1 MDIIILYYTYFLKI
15 FLGGFI
21 MKYTIEGFSQKVA
34 KDLGLDALDLIILRW
49 FVDFKDSGN
58 MRTEFINGEKYY
70 WIRHK
75 KLTDELPILSMQ
87 TNAFYRRLRK
97 ICECGV
103 LKRVLLKEN
112 GSYTYYTLGENFIK
126 LISTQSPSHS
136 KSSKKTKKKSS
147 LTKDEISSLMSD
159 IDAYE
164 KSAEPFDKVNNL
176 NNLDEENLSLN
187 TSSISSELSPSS
199 LEQLPTSSEQ
209 PPSSLKQ
216 LPTSSEQPPSSLEQ
230 SPTSFEQSPLSLK
243 QTPTSFEQS
252 PSSFEQ
258 SPLSLEQSPTSFEQS
273 PSSLKQLPTSFE
285 QSPSSLKQPPLSL
298 EQSPSSLESDQIINL
313 SNKSITSQYKDDV
326 SAEFLLSELMW
337 TLIKKNNPTFKE
349 PNFNDW
355 SKAFDIILNKD
366 NRNFQEV
373 TELIKW
379 IYLENGFWGTHILNP
394 WYFRDCYEKVLA
406 RKNFETSKKNLLS
419 QCSLY
424 SKQSLSSKQLN
435 QYSSSDLSEF
445 EDM

>member
-1 MDIIILYYTYFLKI
+1 
-15 FLGGFI
+15 

-136 KSSKKTKKKSS
+136 KLSKKTKKKSS

-187 TSSISSELSPSS
+187 NSSISSELSPSS

-216 LPTSSEQPPSSLEQ
+216 LPTSFESSPSSLKQ

-243 QTPTSFEQS
+243 QTPTSFEQP
-252 PSSFEQ
+252 PS
-258 SPLSLEQSPTSFEQS
+258 
-273 PSSLKQLPTSFE
+273 
-285 QSPSSLKQPPLSL
+285 SL

-379 IYLENGFWGTHILNP
+379 IYLENGFWGAHILNP

>member
-1 MDIIILYYTYFLKI
+1 
-15 FLGGFI
+15 

-34 KDLGLDALDLIILRW
+34 KDLGLYALDLIILRW

-199 LEQLPTSSEQ
+199 LEQLPTSSESS
-209 PPSSLKQ
+209 PSSLEQSPTSFESSPSSLEQLPTSLEQSPSSLEQ

-230 SPTSFEQSPLSLK
+230 SP
-243 QTPTSFEQS
+243 
-252 PSSFEQ
+252 
-258 SPLSLEQSPTSFEQS
+258 
-273 PSSLKQLPTSFE
+273 
-285 QSPSSLKQPPLSL
+285 
-298 EQSPSSLESDQIINL
+298 SSLESNQIINL

>member
-1 MDIIILYYTYFLKI
+1 MDIIILCYTYFLKI

-187 TSSISSELSPSS
+187 TSSIFSELSSSS

-216 LPTSSEQPPSSLEQ
+216 TPTSS
-230 SPTSFEQSPLSLK
+230 EQSPLSLK
-243 QTPTSFEQS
+243 QTPTSFEQP
-252 PSSFEQ
+252 PS
-258 SPLSLEQSPTSFEQS
+258 SLEQP
-273 PSSLKQLPTSFE
+273 PSSLEQLPTSSE
-285 QSPSSLKQPPLSL
+285 QPPSSL

-435 QYSSSDLSEF
+435 QYLSSDLSEF

>member
-1 MDIIILYYTYFLKI
+1 
-15 FLGGFI
+15 

-199 LEQLPTSSEQ
+199 LEQLSTSSE
-209 PPSSLKQ
+209 SS
-216 LPTSSEQPPSSLEQ
+216 PSSLEQ
-230 SPTSFEQSPLSLK
+230 SHTSFESSPLSLK
-243 QTPTSFEQS
+243 Q
-252 PSSFEQ
+252 
-258 SPLSLEQSPTSFEQS
+258 SPTSFEPS
-273 PSSLKQLPTSFE
+273 PSSLEQLPTSF
-285 QSPSSLKQPPLSL
+285 

-355 SKAFDIILNKD
+355 SNAFDIILNKD

>member
-1 MDIIILYYTYFLKI
+1 MDIIILCYTYFSKI

-199 LEQLPTSSEQ
+199 LEQLPTSSE
-209 PPSSLKQ
+209 SS
-216 LPTSSEQPPSSLEQ
+216 PSSLEQ
-230 SPTSFEQSPLSLK
+230 SPTSFES
-243 QTPTSFEQS
+243 S
-252 PSSFEQ
+252 PSS
-258 SPLSLEQSPTSFEQS
+258 LEQLPTSLEQS
-273 PSSLKQLPTSFE
+273 PSSLEQLPTSSE
-285 QSPSSLKQPPLSL
+285 QPPSSL

-394 WYFRDCYEKVLA
+394 WYFRDFYEKVLA

-445 EDM
+445 EYM

>member
-1 MDIIILYYTYFLKI
+1 
-15 FLGGFI
+15 

-126 LISTQSPSHS
+126 LISTQSLSHS

-199 LEQLPTSSEQ
+199 LEQLPTSSESS
-209 PPSSLKQ
+209 PSSLKQLPTSFESSPSSLKQSPTSFEQSPSSLEQSPSSLKQLPTSSEQSPSSLEQ

-230 SPTSFEQSPLSLK
+230 SP
-243 QTPTSFEQS
+243 
-252 PSSFEQ
+252 
-258 SPLSLEQSPTSFEQS
+258 
-273 PSSLKQLPTSFE
+273 
-285 QSPSSLKQPPLSL
+285 
-298 EQSPSSLESDQIINL
+298 SSLESNQIINL

>member
-1 MDIIILYYTYFLKI
+1 
-15 FLGGFI
+15 

-136 KSSKKTKKKSS
+136 KLSKKTKKKSS

-187 TSSISSELSPSS
+187 NSSISSELSPSS

-216 LPTSSEQPPSSLEQ
+216 LPTSFESSPSSLKQ

-243 QTPTSFEQS
+243 QTPTSFEQP
-252 PSSFEQ
+252 PS
-258 SPLSLEQSPTSFEQS
+258 
-273 PSSLKQLPTSFE
+273 
-285 QSPSSLKQPPLSL
+285 SL

>member
-1 MDIIILYYTYFLKI
+1 
-15 FLGGFI
+15 

-199 LEQLPTSSEQ
+199 LEQLPTSSESSPSSLKQ
-209 PPSSLKQ
+209 LPTSFESSPSSLKQSPTSFEQSPSSLEQSPSSLKQ
-216 LPTSSEQPPSSLEQ
+216 LPTSSEQSPSSLEQ
-230 SPTSFEQSPLSLK
+230 
-243 QTPTSFEQS
+243 
-252 PSSFEQ
+252 
-258 SPLSLEQSPTSFEQS
+258 
-273 PSSLKQLPTSFE
+273 LPTSSE
-285 QSPSSLKQPPLSL
+285 QPPSSL

-435 QYSSSDLSEF
+435 QYLSSDLSEF

>member
-1 MDIIILYYTYFLKI
+1 
-15 FLGGFI
+15 

-126 LISTQSPSHS
+126 LISTQSLSHS

-216 LPTSSEQPPSSLEQ
+216 LPTSFESSPSSLKQ
-230 SPTSFEQSPLSLK
+230 LPSSLK
-243 QTPTSFEQS
+243 QTPTSF
-252 PSSFEQ
+252 
-258 SPLSLEQSPTSFEQS
+258 
-273 PSSLKQLPTSFE
+273 
-285 QSPSSLKQPPLSL
+285 

>member
-1 MDIIILYYTYFLKI
+1 
-15 FLGGFI
+15 

-199 LEQLPTSSEQ
+199 LEQLPTSFESS
-209 PPSSLKQ
+209 PSSLKQ
-216 LPTSSEQPPSSLEQ
+216 T
-230 SPTSFEQSPLSLK
+230 
-243 QTPTSFEQS
+243 
-252 PSSFEQ
+252 
-258 SPLSLEQSPTSFEQS
+258 PTSFEQS

>member
-1 MDIIILYYTYFLKI
+1 
-15 FLGGFI
+15 

-199 LEQLPTSSEQ
+199 LE
-209 PPSSLKQ
+209 
-216 LPTSSEQPPSSLEQ
+216 
-230 SPTSFEQSPLSLK
+230 
-243 QTPTSFEQS
+243 
-252 PSSFEQ
+252 
-258 SPLSLEQSPTSFEQS
+258 
-273 PSSLKQLPTSFE
+273 
-285 QSPSSLKQPPLSL
+285 
-298 EQSPSSLESDQIINL
+298 SDQIINL

>member
-1 MDIIILYYTYFLKI
+1 
-15 FLGGFI
+15 

-187 TSSISSELSPSS
+187 TSSISSELSSSSLKQLPTSSESSPLSLKQLPTSSESSPSSLKQSPSSLESSPLSLKQSPTSFEQSPSSLEQLPTSSEQSPSS

-209 PPSSLKQ
+209 PPSSL
-216 LPTSSEQPPSSLEQ
+216 
-230 SPTSFEQSPLSLK
+230 
-243 QTPTSFEQS
+243 EQS
-252 PSSFEQ
+252 PS
-258 SPLSLEQSPTSFEQS
+258 
-273 PSSLKQLPTSFE
+273 
-285 QSPSSLKQPPLSL
+285 SL

>member
-1 MDIIILYYTYFLKI
+1 
-15 FLGGFI
+15 

-126 LISTQSPSHS
+126 LISTQSLSHS

-199 LEQLPTSSEQ
+199 LEQLPTSSESS
-209 PPSSLKQ
+209 PSSLEQ
-216 LPTSSEQPPSSLEQ
+216 LPTSFESSPLSLKQ

-243 QTPTSFEQS
+243 QTPTSFEQP
-252 PSSFEQ
+252 PS
-258 SPLSLEQSPTSFEQS
+258 
-273 PSSLKQLPTSFE
+273 
-285 QSPSSLKQPPLSL
+285 SL

>member
-199 LEQLPTSSEQ
+199 LEQLPTSSESS
-209 PPSSLKQ
+209 PSSLKQ
-216 LPTSSEQPPSSLEQ
+216 LPTSFESSPSSL
-230 SPTSFEQSPLSLK
+230 K
-243 QTPTSFEQS
+243 
-252 PSSFEQ
+252 
-258 SPLSLEQSPTSFEQS
+258 QSPTSFEQS
-273 PSSLKQLPTSFE
+273 PSSLEQLPTSSE
-285 QSPSSLKQPPLSL
+285 QPPSSL

>member
-1 MDIIILYYTYFLKI
+1 MDIIILCYTYFLKI

-126 LISTQSPSHS
+126 LISTQSLSHS

-199 LEQLPTSSEQ
+199 LEQLPTSSE
-209 PPSSLKQ
+209 S
-216 LPTSSEQPPSSLEQ
+216 
-230 SPTSFEQSPLSLK
+230 
-243 QTPTSFEQS
+243 
-252 PSSFEQ
+252 
-258 SPLSLEQSPTSFEQS
+258 S

-285 QSPSSLKQPPLSL
+285 QSPSSL

>member
-1 MDIIILYYTYFLKI
+1 
-15 FLGGFI
+15 

-199 LEQLPTSSEQ
+199 L
-209 PPSSLKQ
+209 KQ
-216 LPTSSEQPPSSLEQ
+216 LPTSSESSPSSLKQ
-230 SPTSFEQSPLSLK
+230 LSTSSES
-243 QTPTSFEQS
+243 
-252 PSSFEQ
+252 
-258 SPLSLEQSPTSFEQS
+258 S

-285 QSPSSLKQPPLSL
+285 SSSSSLKQLPTSFESSPSSLEQLPTSF

-355 SKAFDIILNKD
+355 SKAFDIILNED

>member
-1 MDIIILYYTYFLKI
+1 
-15 FLGGFI
+15 

-126 LISTQSPSHS
+126 LISTQSLSHS

-187 TSSISSELSPSS
+187 TSSISSELSSSSLKQLPTSSESSPLSLKQLPTSFESSPSSLKQLPTSFESSPLSLKQSPTSSEQSPSSLEQLPTSSEQSPSS

-209 PPSSLKQ
+209 PPS
-216 LPTSSEQPPSSLEQ
+216 
-230 SPTSFEQSPLSLK
+230 
-243 QTPTSFEQS
+243 
-252 PSSFEQ
+252 
-258 SPLSLEQSPTSFEQS
+258 
-273 PSSLKQLPTSFE
+273 
-285 QSPSSLKQPPLSL
+285 SL

>member
-126 LISTQSPSHS
+126 LISTQSLSHS

-147 LTKDEISSLMSD
+147 LTKDEISSIMSD

-187 TSSISSELSPSS
+187 NSSTSSELSSSS
-199 LEQLPTSSEQ
+199 LEQLPTSSESS
-209 PPSSLKQ
+209 PSSLKQ
-216 LPTSSEQPPSSLEQ
+216 TPTSFESSPSSLEQ
-230 SPTSFEQSPLSLK
+230 SPTSFESSPLSLK
-243 QTPTSFEQS
+243 
-252 PSSFEQ
+252 
-258 SPLSLEQSPTSFEQS
+258 QS

-285 QSPSSLKQPPLSL
+285 QSPSSL

>member
-1 MDIIILYYTYFLKI
+1 
-15 FLGGFI
+15 

-187 TSSISSELSPSS
+187 TSSIFSELSSSSLEQLPTSSESSPSSLKQTPTSSEQSPLSLKQTPTSFEQPPSSLKQTPTSFEQSPSSLEQPPSSLEQSPSSLKQLPTSSEQSPSS

-209 PPSSLKQ
+209 PPSSL
-216 LPTSSEQPPSSLEQ
+216 
-230 SPTSFEQSPLSLK
+230 
-243 QTPTSFEQS
+243 
-252 PSSFEQ
+252 
-258 SPLSLEQSPTSFEQS
+258 
-273 PSSLKQLPTSFE
+273 
-285 QSPSSLKQPPLSL
+285 
-298 EQSPSSLESDQIINL
+298 EQSPSSLESNQIINL

>member
-1 MDIIILYYTYFLKI
+1 
-15 FLGGFI
+15 

-126 LISTQSPSHS
+126 LISTQSLSHS

-199 LEQLPTSSEQ
+199 LEQSPTSFESS
-209 PPSSLKQ
+209 PSSLEQ
-216 LPTSSEQPPSSLEQ
+216 LPTSFEQPPSSLEQ
-230 SPTSFEQSPLSLK
+230 SPSF
-243 QTPTSFEQS
+243 
-252 PSSFEQ
+252 
-258 SPLSLEQSPTSFEQS
+258 
-273 PSSLKQLPTSFE
+273 
-285 QSPSSLKQPPLSL
+285 
-298 EQSPSSLESDQIINL
+298 LESNQIINL

-424 SKQSLSSKQLN
+424 SKQSLSSKQWN

>member
-1 MDIIILYYTYFLKI
+1 
-15 FLGGFI
+15 

-199 LEQLPTSSEQ
+199 LEQLPTSSESSPSSLKQ
-209 PPSSLKQ
+209 LPTSFESSPSSLKQSPTSFEQSPSSLEQSPSSLKQ
-216 LPTSSEQPPSSLEQ
+216 LPTSSEQSPSSLEQ
-230 SPTSFEQSPLSLK
+230 
-243 QTPTSFEQS
+243 
-252 PSSFEQ
+252 
-258 SPLSLEQSPTSFEQS
+258 
-273 PSSLKQLPTSFE
+273 LPTSSE
-285 QSPSSLKQPPLSL
+285 QPPSSL

-355 SKAFDIILNKD
+355 SKAFDIILNED

>member
-1 MDIIILYYTYFLKI
+1 MDIIILCYTYFLKI

-126 LISTQSPSHS
+126 LISTQSLSHS

-209 PPSSLKQ
+209 PPS
-216 LPTSSEQPPSSLEQ
+216 
-230 SPTSFEQSPLSLK
+230 
-243 QTPTSFEQS
+243 
-252 PSSFEQ
+252 
-258 SPLSLEQSPTSFEQS
+258 
-273 PSSLKQLPTSFE
+273 
-285 QSPSSLKQPPLSL
+285 SL

>member
-1 MDIIILYYTYFLKI
+1 
-15 FLGGFI
+15 

-126 LISTQSPSHS
+126 LISTQSLSHS

-199 LEQLPTSSEQ
+199 LEQLPTSSESS
-209 PPSSLKQ
+209 PSSLKQ
-216 LPTSSEQPPSSLEQ
+216 LPTSFESSPSSL
-230 SPTSFEQSPLSLK
+230 K
-243 QTPTSFEQS
+243 
-252 PSSFEQ
+252 
-258 SPLSLEQSPTSFEQS
+258 QSPTSFEQS
-273 PSSLKQLPTSFE
+273 PSSLEQLPTSSE
-285 QSPSSLKQPPLSL
+285 QPPSSL

>member
-1 MDIIILYYTYFLKI
+1 
-15 FLGGFI
+15 

-126 LISTQSPSHS
+126 LISTQNPSHS

-199 LEQLPTSSEQ
+199 LEQLPTSSESS
-209 PPSSLKQ
+209 PLSLK
-216 LPTSSEQPPSSLEQ
+216 Q
-230 SPTSFEQSPLSLK
+230 SPTSFEP
-243 QTPTSFEQS
+243 
-252 PSSFEQ
+252 
-258 SPLSLEQSPTSFEQS
+258 S
-273 PSSLKQLPTSFE
+273 PSSLEQLPTSFE
-285 QSPSSLKQPPLSL
+285 QSPSSLEQSPTSSEQPPSSL

>member
-1 MDIIILYYTYFLKI
+1 MDIIILCYTYFLKI

-126 LISTQSPSHS
+126 LISTQSLSHS

-199 LEQLPTSSEQ
+199 LEQSPTSFE
-209 PPSSLKQ
+209 SS
-216 LPTSSEQPPSSLEQ
+216 PSSLEQ
-230 SPTSFEQSPLSLK
+230 LPTSFEQSPLSLK
-243 QTPTSFEQS
+243 Q
-252 PSSFEQ
+252 
-258 SPLSLEQSPTSFEQS
+258 SPTSSEQS
-273 PSSLKQLPTSFE
+273 PSSLEQLPTSFE
-285 QSPSSLKQPPLSL
+285 QPPSSL
-298 EQSPSSLESDQIINL
+298 EQSPSFLESNQIINL

-424 SKQSLSSKQLN
+424 SKQSLSSKQ
-435 QYSSSDLSEF
+435 
-445 EDM
+445 

>member
-1 MDIIILYYTYFLKI
+1 
-15 FLGGFI
+15 

-126 LISTQSPSHS
+126 LISTQSLSHS

-147 LTKDEISSLMSD
+147 LTKDEISSIMSD

-187 TSSISSELSPSS
+187 TSSIFSELSSSS
-199 LEQLPTSSEQ
+199 LEQLPTSSESS
-209 PPSSLKQ
+209 PSSLKQ
-216 LPTSSEQPPSSLEQ
+216 TPTSS
-230 SPTSFEQSPLSLK
+230 EQSPLSLK
-243 QTPTSFEQS
+243 QTPTSFEQP
-252 PSSFEQ
+252 PSSLKQ
-258 SPLSLEQSPTSFEQS
+258 TPTSFEQS
-273 PSSLKQLPTSFE
+273 PSSLE
-285 QSPSSLKQPPLSL
+285 QPPSSL
-298 EQSPSSLESDQIINL
+298 EQSPSSLESNQIINL

-445 EDM
+445 EYM

>member
-1 MDIIILYYTYFLKI
+1 
-15 FLGGFI
+15 

-126 LISTQSPSHS
+126 LISTQSLSHS

-199 LEQLPTSSEQ
+199 LEQLPTSSESS
-209 PPSSLKQ
+209 PSSLKQ
-216 LPTSSEQPPSSLEQ
+216 LPTS
-230 SPTSFEQSPLSLK
+230 FES
-243 QTPTSFEQS
+243 
-252 PSSFEQ
+252 
-258 SPLSLEQSPTSFEQS
+258 S

-285 QSPSSLKQPPLSL
+285 QSPSSLEQLPTSSEQSPSSLEQLPTSSEQPPSSL

>member
-1 MDIIILYYTYFLKI
+1 
-15 FLGGFI
+15 

-126 LISTQSPSHS
+126 LISTQTLSHS

-209 PPSSLKQ
+209 PPSSL
-216 LPTSSEQPPSSLEQ
+216 
-230 SPTSFEQSPLSLK
+230 
-243 QTPTSFEQS
+243 
-252 PSSFEQ
+252 
-258 SPLSLEQSPTSFEQS
+258 
-273 PSSLKQLPTSFE
+273 
-285 QSPSSLKQPPLSL
+285 

-355 SKAFDIILNKD
+355 SNAFDIILNKD

>member
-199 LEQLPTSSEQ
+199 LEQLSTSSE
-209 PPSSLKQ
+209 SS
-216 LPTSSEQPPSSLEQ
+216 PSSLEQ
-230 SPTSFEQSPLSLK
+230 SHTSFESSPLSLK
-243 QTPTSFEQS
+243 Q
-252 PSSFEQ
+252 
-258 SPLSLEQSPTSFEQS
+258 SPTSFEPS
-273 PSSLKQLPTSFE
+273 PSSLEQLPTSF
-285 QSPSSLKQPPLSL
+285 

>member
-1 MDIIILYYTYFLKI
+1 
-15 FLGGFI
+15 

-126 LISTQSPSHS
+126 LISTQSLSHS

-199 LEQLPTSSEQ
+199 LEQLPTSSESS
-209 PPSSLKQ
+209 PSSLKQ
-216 LPTSSEQPPSSLEQ
+216 LPTS
-230 SPTSFEQSPLSLK
+230 FES
-243 QTPTSFEQS
+243 
-252 PSSFEQ
+252 
-258 SPLSLEQSPTSFEQS
+258 S

-285 QSPSSLKQPPLSL
+285 QSPSSLKQTPTSFEQSPSSLEQLPTSSEQSPSSLEQLPTSSEQPPSSL

-445 EDM
+445 EYM

>member
-1 MDIIILYYTYFLKI
+1 
-15 FLGGFI
+15 

-209 PPSSLKQ
+209 SPSSLKQ
-216 LPTSSEQPPSSLEQ
+216 SPTSFESSPSSLEQ
-230 SPTSFEQSPLSLK
+230 SPTSFES
-243 QTPTSFEQS
+243 
-252 PSSFEQ
+252 
-258 SPLSLEQSPTSFEQS
+258 S

-285 QSPSSLKQPPLSL
+285 QSPLSLKQLPTSFEQSPSSLEQLPTSSEQPPSSL

>member
-1 MDIIILYYTYFLKI
+1 MDIIILCYTYFLKI

-164 KSAEPFDKVNNL
+164 KV
-176 NNLDEENLSLN
+176 LSLL
-187 TSSISSELSPSS
+187 I
-199 LEQLPTSSEQ
+199 
-209 PPSSLKQ
+209 
-216 LPTSSEQPPSSLEQ
+216 
-230 SPTSFEQSPLSLK
+230 
-243 QTPTSFEQS
+243 
-252 PSSFEQ
+252 
-258 SPLSLEQSPTSFEQS
+258 
-273 PSSLKQLPTSFE
+273 
-285 QSPSSLKQPPLSL
+285 
-298 EQSPSSLESDQIINL
+298 
-313 SNKSITSQYKDDV
+313 KSI
-326 SAEFLLSELMW
+326 
-337 TLIKKNNPTFKE
+337 I
-349 PNFNDW
+349 
-355 SKAFDIILNKD
+355 
-366 NRNFQEV
+366 
-373 TELIKW
+373 
-379 IYLENGFWGTHILNP
+379 
-394 WYFRDCYEKVLA
+394 
-406 RKNFETSKKNLLS
+406 
-419 QCSLY
+419 
-424 SKQSLSSKQLN
+424 
-435 QYSSSDLSEF
+435 
-445 EDM
+445 

>member
-1 MDIIILYYTYFLKI
+1 
-15 FLGGFI
+15 

-199 LEQLPTSSEQ
+199 LEQLPTSSESS
-209 PPSSLKQ
+209 PSSLKQ
-216 LPTSSEQPPSSLEQ
+216 LPTSFESSPSSLKQ

-243 QTPTSFEQS
+243 QTPTSFEQP
-252 PSSFEQ
+252 PS
-258 SPLSLEQSPTSFEQS
+258 
-273 PSSLKQLPTSFE
+273 
-285 QSPSSLKQPPLSL
+285 SL

-355 SKAFDIILNKD
+355 SNAFDIILNKD

>member
-126 LISTQSPSHS
+126 LISTQSLSHS

-199 LEQLPTSSEQ
+199 LEQLPTSFE
-209 PPSSLKQ
+209 SS
-216 LPTSSEQPPSSLEQ
+216 PSSLEQ
-230 SPTSFEQSPLSLK
+230 LPTSFEQSPLSLK
-243 QTPTSFEQS
+243 QSPTSSEQSPSSLEQLPTSFEQP
-252 PSSFEQ
+252 PSSLEQ
-258 SPLSLEQSPTSFEQS
+258 SPSSLEQSPTSSE
-273 PSSLKQLPTSFE
+273 
-285 QSPSSLKQPPLSL
+285 QPPSSL

>member
-1 MDIIILYYTYFLKI
+1 
-15 FLGGFI
+15 

-199 LEQLPTSSEQ
+199 LEQLPTSSE
-209 PPSSLKQ
+209 S
-216 LPTSSEQPPSSLEQ
+216 
-230 SPTSFEQSPLSLK
+230 
-243 QTPTSFEQS
+243 
-252 PSSFEQ
+252 
-258 SPLSLEQSPTSFEQS
+258 S

-285 QSPSSLKQPPLSL
+285 SSPSSLEQLPTSFEQSPSSLEQLPTSSEQSPSSLEQLPTSSEQPPSSL

>member
-1 MDIIILYYTYFLKI
+1 
-15 FLGGFI
+15 

-199 LEQLPTSSEQ
+199 LEQS
-209 PPSSLKQ
+209 PPSFE
-216 LPTSSEQPPSSLEQ
+216 SSPSSLEQ
-230 SPTSFEQSPLSLK
+230 SHTSFESSPLSLK
-243 QTPTSFEQS
+243 Q
-252 PSSFEQ
+252 
-258 SPLSLEQSPTSFEQS
+258 SPTSFEPS
-273 PSSLKQLPTSFE
+273 PSSLEQLPTSFE
-285 QSPSSLKQPPLSL
+285 QSPSSLEQLPTSSEQPPSSL

-355 SKAFDIILNKD
+355 SNAFDIILNKD

-435 QYSSSDLSEF
+435 QYSSTDLSEF

>member
-1 MDIIILYYTYFLKI
+1 MDIIILCYTYFLKI

-199 LEQLPTSSEQ
+199 LKQLPTSFESSPSSSKQLPTSFESSPSSLEQLPTSFESS
-209 PPSSLKQ
+209 PLSLKQ
-216 LPTSSEQPPSSLEQ
+216 SPSSLEQ
-230 SPTSFEQSPLSLK
+230 SPTSSE
-243 QTPTSFEQS
+243 
-252 PSSFEQ
+252 
-258 SPLSLEQSPTSFEQS
+258 
-273 PSSLKQLPTSFE
+273 
-285 QSPSSLKQPPLSL
+285 QPPSSL

-435 QYSSSDLSEF
+435 QYLSSDLSEF

>member
-1 MDIIILYYTYFLKI
+1 
-15 FLGGFI
+15 

-126 LISTQSPSHS
+126 LISTQSLSHS

-199 LEQLPTSSEQ
+199 LEQLPTSSESS
-209 PPSSLKQ
+209 PSSLKQ
-216 LPTSSEQPPSSLEQ
+216 LPTSFESSPSSLEQ
-230 SPTSFEQSPLSLK
+230 SPTSSES
-243 QTPTSFEQS
+243 S
-252 PSSFEQ
+252 PSS
-258 SPLSLEQSPTSFEQS
+258 LKQSPTSFESS

-285 QSPSSLKQPPLSL
+285 QSPSSLKQLPTSF

>member
-1 MDIIILYYTYFLKI
+1 
-15 FLGGFI
+15 

-164 KSAEPFDKVNNL
+164 KSAGPFDKVNNL

-199 LEQLPTSSEQ
+199 L
-209 PPSSLKQ
+209 KQ
-216 LPTSSEQPPSSLEQ
+216 LPTSSESSPSSLEQ
-230 SPTSFEQSPLSLK
+230 SPTSFESSPLSLK
-243 QTPTSFEQS
+243 Q
-252 PSSFEQ
+252 
-258 SPLSLEQSPTSFEQS
+258 SPTSSEQS

-285 QSPSSLKQPPLSL
+285 QSPSSLEQLPTSSEQPPSSL
-298 EQSPSSLESDQIINL
+298 EQSPSSLESNQIINL

>member
-1 MDIIILYYTYFLKI
+1 
-15 FLGGFI
+15 

-126 LISTQSPSHS
+126 LISTQSLSHS

-199 LEQLPTSSEQ
+199 LEQLPTSF
-209 PPSSLKQ
+209 
-216 LPTSSEQPPSSLEQ
+216 EQPPSSLE
-230 SPTSFEQSPLSLK
+230 SN
-243 QTPTSFEQS
+243 
-252 PSSFEQ
+252 
-258 SPLSLEQSPTSFEQS
+258 
-273 PSSLKQLPTSFE
+273 
-285 QSPSSLKQPPLSL
+285 
-298 EQSPSSLESDQIINL
+298 QIINL